1 MLADLYF
8 RCLTGKYSQKIKI
21 EKDRYHGDP
30 GQPGEH
36 LGSGR
41 QEHNQSAIFE
51 PTRQGSNN
59 TKLNANKFEETVTIF
74 ELFT

>member
-51 PTRQGSNN
+51 PTR
-59 TKLNANKFEETVTIF
+59 
-74 ELFT
+74 